1 MSLYDEIMDAQDNRV
16 CKFGKIIAE
25 LDPEDRAG
33 LEAALANPGITRISV
48 VNVLTKRGLAVDR
61 DTMTRHLRGK
71 CVCHR

>member
-1 MSLYDEIMDAQDNRV
+1 MSIYDEIMEAQDNRM
-16 CKFGKIIAE
+16 CKFGKILAE
-25 LDPEDRAG
+25 LDPEDRDG

-71 CVCHR
+71 CVCYR